1 MKSSRHVSNGTTNE
15 IVTDFDCIVCHAEG
29 DTGSSGTNIKAIGSL
44 HPSSSS
50 PVKLRN
56 VDNVAA
62 PGSAGTLGSNYWA
75 WPGTSSATDTDRS
88 NMDRFCLNCH
98 DYDGAS
104 GINVKSSDDGL
115 NLDAT
120 RKTTPFNSKDTLTNN
135 RDKLT
140 RTRITDV
147 KSQFYAGTGGSGT
160 GYNGNPSQ
168 HGLVALGTGYDTGP
182 RYSTQNSTWAT
193 AWNGT
198 HTLRSGT
205 AINNATNGREKA
217 TLHCSDC
224 HLIETNAHGATNA
237 WHLLL
242 SGTASN
248 WTSDSV
254 MGGQASSVTAAVVCY
269 KCHLQTVY
277 DTNGAKSGAKQA
289 VGSRINHLDIDSNV
303 HVTYG
308 SAATNP
314 AGAGAQL
321 GPFCLLCH
329 AGDGFG
335 RIHGRGSATDGD
347 NTQYNPA
354 GDSANGTYTKYRF
367 LPGAWM
373 TWKPGT
379 VGDNTDFTAVRSGTC
394 YFQAAGQTMSSCS
407 HHAAGDNAAGQ
418 TTNYGRNVTY

>member
-1 MKSSRHVSNGTTNE
+1 VKSSRHVSNGTTNE

-62 PGSAGTLGSNYWA
+62 PGAAGTLGTNYWA
-75 WPGTSSATDTDRS
+75 WPGTSSATSTDRS

-98 DYDGAS
+98 DLNGAS
-104 GINVKSSDDGL
+104 GINVRSGDDGL
-115 NLDAT
+115 NLNAT
-120 RKTTPFNSKDTLTNN
+120 RATTPFNSADNLRNN
-135 RDKLT
+135 RDRLAT
-140 RTRITDV
+140 RTRVTDV
-147 KSQFYAGTGGSGT
+147 ASQFYAGTGGSGT

-168 HGLVALGTGYDTGP
+168 HGLVPLGTGYNTGG
-182 RYSTQNSTWAT
+182 RYSTQNASWAG
-193 AWNGT
+193 AWNAT
-198 HTLRSGT
+198 HTLRSGV
-205 AINNATNGREKA
+205 AISSATGKERA

-224 HLIETNAHGATNA
+224 HLTETNAHGATNA

-242 SGTASN
+242 SGAAN
-248 WTSDSV
+248 DWTGDTI
-254 MGGQASSVTAAVVCY
+254 MGGQASNVTSAVVCY
-269 KCHLQTVY
+269 KCHRQTVY
-277 DTNGAKSGAKQA
+277 DTNGSNKAPKQDA
-289 VGSRINHLDIDSNV
+289 GSRVNHYDIDSNA

-329 AGDGFG
+329 AGDGPG

-347 NTQYNPA
+347 NTQYNP
-354 GDSANGTYTKYRF
+354 GGSSANGTYTKYRF
-367 LPGAWM
+367 LPGAWQM
-373 TWKPGT
+373 WKPGT
-379 VGDNTDFTAVRSGTC
+379 AGNDTDFATARAGTC
-394 YFQAAGQTMSSCS
+394 YFQSAGETVSSCA
-407 HHAAGDNAAGQ
+407 HHQAGGSATGQ
-418 TTNYGRNVTY
+418 TTNYGRNTIY